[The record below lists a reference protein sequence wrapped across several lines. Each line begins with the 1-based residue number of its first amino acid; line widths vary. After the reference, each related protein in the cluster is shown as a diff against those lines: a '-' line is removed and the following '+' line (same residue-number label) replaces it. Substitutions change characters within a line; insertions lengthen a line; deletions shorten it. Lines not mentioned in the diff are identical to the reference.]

1 MRQDIAFSSDDSHR
15 FLPWLIGM
23 MVCLAAVLL
32 CFVVTINGWVVERDS
47 NYSNN
52 ITVNIPVIDGETV
65 PSDELVAKI
74 IEVVEKT
81 NGIEAVARVE
91 NKKLQSMLIPWLGET
106 MANADL
112 PLPVV
117 LDVTL
122 KNGAKID
129 IEKLQTTI
137 SEIAKGAEID
147 THEAWVAAFLKFST
161 AVRALII
168 MFAVLIIVAISLMI
182 AFTSRASLH
191 LHTKAVRLLHSIGAQ
206 DSYIAR
212 QFQKEACSLTLK
224 GASVGCIIAAIFFW
238 AMGYYLQSLGNASIP
253 ALEMNRKHI
262 LLLFAV
268 ALICGIVAS
277 TTARFSVM
285 KQLKLMP

>member
-32 CFVVTINGWVVERDS
+32 CFVVTINGWVVERDN

-52 ITVNIPVIDGETV
+52 ITVNIPVVDGEHA
-65 PSDELVAKI
+65 PSDDLVGKVIATL
-74 IEVVEKT
+74 EKT

-91 NKKLQSMLIPWLGET
+91 NKKLQAMLIPWLGET

-122 KNGAKID
+122 KDDAKLD
-129 IEKLQTTI
+129 IEKLQTVV
-137 SEIAKGAEID
+137 SGVSQGAEID

-161 AVRALII
+161 AVRALIV

-191 LHTKAVRLLHSIGAQ
+191 LHTKAVRLLHSIGAE
-206 DSYIAR
+206 DGYIAR
-212 QFQKEACSLTLK
+212 QFQKEALSLTLR
-224 GASVGCIIAAIFFW
+224 GAGVGCLIAAVFFW
-238 AMGYYLQSLGNASIP
+238 IMGYYLQSLGNASIP
-253 ALEMNRKHI
+253 ALEMNRVHI
-262 LLLFAV
+262 VLLFAV
-268 ALICGIVAS
+268 AGVCGVVAWA
-277 TTARFSVM
+277 TARFSVM